1 MTKCLITGGA
11 GFIGSHLVEEC
22 LRKGFSV
29 IVLDNLYSGKRENLP
44 AENPR
49 LHFLEGDITDMGLLQ
64 EIRRNHENIDYLF
77 HLAAIPSVT
86 LSMEKPFY
94 THQVNFEGTLFLLD
108 AFKGSGIQKF
118 VFASSAA
125 VYGDTK
131 KVPVSEKDLPAP
143 ISPYGADKLS
153 CEYFLKIF
161 DDAFELPTVACRF
174 FNVFGERQDPSSP
187 YSGVISIFFDQAL
200 ARLRGKDAGMDIY
213 GDGKQTR
220 DFIYVKD
227 VVRACIYLAEKED
240 LRGEV
245 FNVGHQEKI
254 TISGLARDVQKV
266 LEVDVPVRFREP
278 RKGEVRH
285 SMAAIKKL
293 MQTGFEFAY
302 GYHQGLERLAA
313 FLKNQETI

>member
-11 GFIGSHLVEEC
+11 GFIGSHLVGEC
-22 LRKGFSV
+22 LARGSTV

-44 AENPR
+44 AEHPR
-49 LHFLEGDITDMGLLQ
+49 LHFLEGDITDKGLLQ
-64 EIRRNHENIDYLF
+64 EIRRNHEDIEYLF

-86 LSMEKPFY
+86 LSMEKPFS

-108 AFKGSGIQKF
+108 TFKGSGVKKF

-131 KVPVSEKDLPAP
+131 KVPVSERDLPAP

-161 DDAFELPTVACRF
+161 NDAFQLPTVACRF

-187 YSGVISIFFDQAL
+187 YSGVISLFFDQAL
-200 ARLRGKDAGMDIY
+200 ARLRGEDGGMNIY
-213 GDGKQTR
+213 GDGRQTR

-227 VVRACIYLAEKED
+227 VVRACLYLAERED
-240 LRGEV
+240 LHGEV

-254 TISGLARDVQKV
+254 TISDLARDVQKV
-266 LEVDVPVRFREP
+266 LEVDVPVHFKEA
-278 RKGEVRH
+278 RKGDVRH
-285 SMAAIKKL
+285 SMASIEKL
-293 MQTGFEFAY
+293 RKTGFQFAY
-302 GYHQGLERLAA
+302 GYPKGLERLAA
-313 FLKNQETI
+313 FLKHQEPV

>member
-11 GFIGSHLVEEC
+11 GFIGSHLAEEC
-22 LRKGFSV
+22 LERGFTV

-44 AENPR
+44 AQHPR
-49 LHFLEGDITDMGLLQ
+49 LDFVEGDIRNTALIQ
-64 EIRRNHENIDYLF
+64 EIRQDNEDMDYLF

-108 AFKGSGIQKF
+108 TFKDSGIKKF

-131 KVPVSEKDLPAP
+131 KAPVSEKDLPAP
-143 ISPYGADKLS
+143 ISPYGADKLG

-161 DDAFELPTVACRF
+161 NDAFQIPTVACRF

-187 YSGVISIFFDQAL
+187 YSGVISLFFDRAM
-200 ARLRGKDAGMDIY
+200 ARKKGEDAGIDIY

-227 VVRACIYLAEKED
+227 VVRACLYLAEKEH
-240 LRGEV
+240 LRGEI
-245 FNVGHQEKI
+245 FNVGYERQI
-254 TISGLARDVQKV
+254 TIADLAKDVQRL
-266 LEVDVPVRFREP
+266 LEVDLPVHFREP
-278 RKGEVRH
+278 RKGDVRQ
-285 SMAAIKKL
+285 SMAAIQKL
-293 MQTGFEFAY
+293 RQTGFESAY
-302 GYHQGLERLAA
+302 GYRRGLERLAA
-313 FLKNQETI
+313 FLEHQEVV

>member
-1 MTKCLITGGA
+1 MSKCLITGGA

-22 LRKGFSV
+22 LDRGFTV

-44 AENPR
+44 AEHPR
-49 LHFLEGDITDMGLLQ
+49 LDFLEGDITNTGLLQ
-64 EIRRNHENIDYLF
+64 EIRRNHEDMDYLF

-108 AFKGSGIQKF
+108 TFKGSGIKKF

-131 KVPVSEKDLPAP
+131 QVPVAESALPAP
-143 ISPYGADKLS
+143 ISPYGADKLG
-153 CEYFLKIF
+153 CEHFLKIF
-161 DDAFELPTVACRF
+161 NDAFELPTVACRF

-187 YSGVISIFFDQAL
+187 YSGVISIFFDQAM
-200 ARLRGKDAGMDIY
+200 ARMKGEDAGIDIY

-227 VVRACIYLAEKED
+227 VVRACLYLAEKED
-240 LRGEV
+240 LHGEV
-245 FNVGHQEKI
+245 FNVGYEKKI
-254 TISGLARDVQKV
+254 TIADLARDVQRL
-266 LEVDVPVRFREP
+266 LEVDMPVYFREP
-278 RKGEVRH
+278 RKGDVRH

-293 MQTGFEFAY
+293 RKTGFEFAY
-302 GYHQGLERLAA
+302 GFNEGLERLAD
-313 FLKNQETI
+313 FLQRQERV

>member
-22 LRKGFSV
+22 LDRGFTV

-44 AENPR
+44 AEHPR
-49 LHFLEGDITDMGLLQ
+49 LDFLEGDITDTGLLQ
-64 EIRRNHENIDYLF
+64 EIRRNHEDMDYLF

-108 AFKGSGIQKF
+108 TFKGSGIKKF

-131 KVPVSEKDLPAP
+131 QVPVTESALPAP
-143 ISPYGADKLS
+143 ISPYGADKLG

-161 DDAFELPTVACRF
+161 NDAFQLPTVACRF

-187 YSGVISIFFDQAL
+187 YSGVISIFFDQAM
-200 ARLRGKDAGMDIY
+200 ARMKGEDAGIDIY

-227 VVRACIYLAEKED
+227 VVRACLYLAEKEH
-240 LRGEV
+240 LHGEV
-245 FNVGHQEKI
+245 FNVGYEKKI
-254 TISGLARDVQKV
+254 TIADLARDVQRL
-266 LEVDVPVRFREP
+266 LEVDMPVYFREP
-278 RKGEVRH
+278 RKGDVRH

-293 MQTGFEFAY
+293 RKTGFEFAY
-302 GYHQGLERLAA
+302 GYNEGLERLAD
-313 FLKNQETI
+313 FLQRQERV

>member
-22 LRKGFSV
+22 LDRGFTV

-44 AENPR
+44 AEHPR
-49 LHFLEGDITDMGLLQ
+49 LDFLEGDITDTGLLQ
-64 EIRRNHENIDYLF
+64 EIRRNHEDMDYLF

-108 AFKGSGIQKF
+108 TFKGSGIKKF

-131 KVPVSEKDLPAP
+131 QVPVTESALPAP
-143 ISPYGADKLS
+143 ISPYGADKLG
-153 CEYFLKIF
+153 CEHFLKIF
-161 DDAFELPTVACRF
+161 NDAFQLPTVACRF

-187 YSGVISIFFDQAL
+187 YSGVISIFFDQAM
-200 ARLRGKDAGMDIY
+200 ARMKGEDAGIDIY

-227 VVRACIYLAEKED
+227 VVRACLYLAEKEH
-240 LRGEV
+240 LHGEV
-245 FNVGHQEKI
+245 FNVGYEKKI
-254 TISGLARDVQKV
+254 TIADLARDVQRL
-266 LEVDVPVRFREP
+266 LEVDMPVYFREP
-278 RKGEVRH
+278 RKGDVRH

-293 MQTGFEFAY
+293 RKTGFEFAY
-302 GYHQGLERLAA
+302 GYNEGLERLAD
-313 FLKNQETI
+313 FLQRQERV

>member
-1 MTKCLITGGA
+1 MTTCLITGGA

-22 LRKGFSV
+22 LRRGFSV

-44 AENPR
+44 GEHPG
-49 LHFLEGDITDMGLLQ
+49 LQFLEGDITDMSLLQ
-64 EIRRNHENIDYLF
+64 EIRRNHDNIDYLF

-108 AFKGSGIQKF
+108 AFKGSGVKKF

-131 KVPVSEKDLPAP
+131 RVPVSEKDLPAP
-143 ISPYGADKLS
+143 LSPYGADKLS

-161 DDAFELPTVACRF
+161 NDAFQLPTVACRF

-187 YSGVISIFFDQAL
+187 YSGVISLFFDQAL
-200 ARLRGKDAGMDIY
+200 ARLRGKNGGMNID
-213 GDGKQTR
+213 GDGNQTR

-227 VVRACIYLAEKED
+227 VVRACLYLAEKED

-245 FNVGHQEKI
+245 FNVGYQKKI
-254 TISGLARDVQKV
+254 SISDLARDVQRV
-266 LEVDVPVRFREP
+266 LEVDVPVHYREP
-278 RKGEVRH
+278 RKGDVRH
-285 SMAAIKKL
+285 SMAAIEKL
-293 MQTGFEFAY
+293 TKAGFDFAY

-313 FLKNQETI
+313 FLRNQETV